1 MNHEFIDDNKPL
13 RFTATEEKNATT
25 EELKKFFA
33 KRFYLRGDIKIGDE
47 YGWDCKEAYE
57 QLGFNEAEAMNLTQ
71 GISLERTGE
80 RNELE
85 FHSTYSKDLWRKF
98 TAMEMGNKYHYIK
111 KRGETIKIKLHHFYR
126 KYGYGSKKETIC
138 FGYIEYGIK
147 GEPSK
152 YQKEFK
158 KAQIELGTKD
168 QDGKGVGKI
177 KHYTKATEANDYCT
191 SYYTQGKIHE
201 AFDKYGIEILYTF
214 GNRKNSYT
222 GYRGT
227 AEHLKKTLK
236 ENGYKTKDLKGLK
249 KMDMIKI
256 LMKM

>member
-1 MNHEFIDDNKPL
+1 MNHEIIDDNKPL

-25 EELKKFFA
+25 EEVKKFFA
-33 KRFYLRGDIKIGDE
+33 KRFYLRGDILLDTYYNYK
-47 YGWDCKEAYE
+47 CKNVFE
-57 QLGFNEAEAMNLTQ
+57 QVGFDEAEVLNLHN
-71 GISLERTGE
+71 GIYRKENERGSWE
-80 RNELE
+80 Y
-85 FHSTYSKDLWRKF
+85 FSTYSQDLHLKF
-98 TAMEMGNKYHYIK
+98 LEIYNKHSYHHIQEEGK
-111 KRGETIKIKLHHFYR
+111 TIKIKLCYEFSGR
-126 KYGYGSKKETIC
+126 NGGEGRERIRYGYR
-138 FGYIEYGIK
+138 EYGIK

-158 KAQIELGTKD
+158 KAEIELGTKD

-214 GNRKNSYT
+214 GKRKNSYT

-227 AEHLKKTLK
+227 AEHLKDTLK
-236 ENGYKTKDLKGLK
+236 ANGYKTKDLKGLK